1 MVAWRSLGKGEDMD
15 KLVLYTAVWLIT
27 KPKEMEEQEVVAME
41 TEEPG
46 CGDLHYQTT
55 ISYKDSFI

>member
-27 KPKEMEEQEVVAME
+27 KPKEMEEQEVVA
-41 TEEPG
+41 
-46 CGDLHYQTT
+46 GDGGTWVWRLALPNDN
-55 ISYKDSFI
+55 IL

>member
-27 KPKEMEEQEVVAME
+27 KPKEMEEQEAVAME
-41 TEEPG
+41 MEEPG
-46 CGDLHYQTT
+46 RGD
-55 ISYKDSFI
+55 